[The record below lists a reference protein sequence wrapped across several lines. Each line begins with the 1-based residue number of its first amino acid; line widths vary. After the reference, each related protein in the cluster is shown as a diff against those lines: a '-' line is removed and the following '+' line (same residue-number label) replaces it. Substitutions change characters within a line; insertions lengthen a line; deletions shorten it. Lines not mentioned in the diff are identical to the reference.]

1 MQLIPVPSPV
11 LKQGDDLCELLVQA
25 GLQSGDIVVI
35 SSKAVATI
43 EGAMQNL
50 SSISPTT
57 EAGEWAKRCG
67 GTPQFRQAVL
77 NEVQRLNGKILPGCP
92 QAMLTELRPEGIP
105 SGTILVANAGL
116 DESNAPEGYCI
127 GWPRDPVESVRR
139 LRRELENQL
148 REKRKEPFDKAQ
160 DRQREKFA
168 IILSDSTCRPRRIG
182 VTAIALVVSGLDPV
196 QSSIGKS
203 DLFGKK
209 LRMTQEAVADQLAT
223 ASNFLMGNAA
233 QAIPMVIIRDH
244 DIPLSDYEGWVAGI
258 EPQEDLFQLKAES
271 FC

>member
-1 MQLIPVPSPV
+1 MQLIPVPSPI
-11 LKQGDDLCELLVQA
+11 LKQGDDLCTLLMQA
-25 GLQSGDIVVI
+25 GLRSGDIVVI
-35 SSKAVATI
+35 SSKAVATT
-43 EGAMQNL
+43 EGAMINL
-50 SSISPTT
+50 SSIIPTP
-57 EAGEWAKRCG
+57 EANQWAKRCG
-67 GTPQFRQAVL
+67 GTPHFRQAVL
-77 NEVQRLNGKILPGCP
+77 NEVKRMNGKVLAGCP
-92 QAMLTELRPEGIP
+92 QAMLTELKPEGMA

-116 DESNAPEGYCI
+116 DESNAPKGYCI

-139 LRRELENQL
+139 LRRKLENQL
-148 REKRKEPFDKAQ
+148 SEKRKEPFDKAQ

-223 ASNFLMGNAA
+223 AANFLMGNAA
-233 QAIPMVIIRDH
+233 QAIPAVIIRDH
-244 DIPLSDYEGWVAGI
+244 GIALSDYEGWVPGI
-258 EPQEDLFQLKAES
+258 ASENDLFQGL
-271 FC
+271 